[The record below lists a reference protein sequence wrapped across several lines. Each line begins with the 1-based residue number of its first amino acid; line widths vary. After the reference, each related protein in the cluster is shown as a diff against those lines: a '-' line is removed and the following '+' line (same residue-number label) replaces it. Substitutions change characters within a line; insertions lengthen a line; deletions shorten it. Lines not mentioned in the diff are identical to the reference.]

1 MRVVFDTNVL
11 LSATIS
17 EGVVHKLF
25 SYCLTEHDL
34 YSSKYIQEEYEEKL
48 VQKFSYSKQEAII
61 ASEIIFRVQTFVK
74 PSSVT
79 VPELHDEDDI
89 PIIGTAVRAGASYLV
104 TGDKG
109 LIKLKQYESIIIAS
123 PQQFADAVKFDV

>member
-1 MRVVFDTNVL
+1 MKVVFDTNVL

-25 SYCLTEHDL
+25 SYCLTEHEL

-48 VQKFSYSKQEAII
+48 VSKFSYTKQEAVV
-61 ASEIIFRVQTFVK
+61 ASEVVFCVQTFVK
-74 PSSVT
+74 PASLII
-79 VPELHDEDDI
+79 PGLEDKDDL
-89 PIIGTAVRAGASYLV
+89 PIIATAVSAGANYLV

-109 LIKLKQYESIIIAS
+109 LLKLKQYKDILIVS
-123 PQQFADAVKFDV
+123 PKELAGVVKLVV